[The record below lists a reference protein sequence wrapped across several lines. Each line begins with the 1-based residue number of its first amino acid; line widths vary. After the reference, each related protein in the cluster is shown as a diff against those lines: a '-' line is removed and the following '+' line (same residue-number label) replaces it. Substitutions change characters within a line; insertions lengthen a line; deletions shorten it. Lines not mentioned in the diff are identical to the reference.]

1 MSFGFYTFPQY
12 GFSSFGRCGFGAG
25 YEFGGFGSY
34 GSHLYNFLGGMGT
47 GWLVQ
52 SMVTPTNY
60 TQTLYANLDSPSGV
74 SSVAPL
80 VDYAINRPYYNCGYS
95 GFSLWGAMTGGLI
108 V

>member
-12 GFSSFGRCGFGAG
+12 SCFNFGRCGFGAG
-25 YEFGGFGSY
+25 YEIGGFGSY
-34 GSHLYNFLGGMGT
+34 GSHLYNFLGPTAT
-47 GWLVQ
+47 GWLAQ

-60 TQTLYANLDSPSGV
+60 VGTLYANLDSPSGV

-80 VDYAINRPYYNCGYS
+80 VDYAVNRPYYGGFT